1 MKIIGMGIGTKENLT
16 LRAWEEICRAER
28 LILQTGCI
36 PLAAELKS
44 EARAFETLDSFYE
57 SAEDFDA
64 FTEGALAYLR
74 QQSGAVLCLLG
85 NLSQHKLAQALCAEG
100 RAEELLPG
108 PGLGEASLSL
118 CAGSVTSGAA
128 LVCPASEFLECGAA
142 AHTSLA
148 VTELD
153 SPYLAAEIFSALSR
167 FYPPE
172 QPCFL
177 VHMGQRH
184 ALCLRELPGFAHFDY
199 STTLV
204 VDAPAFER
212 KACYDFADFCQ
223 VIARLRSPGGCPWD
237 REQTHETL
245 KACLIEEC
253 YEVLE
258 AIDNQDAFAL
268 CDELG
273 DVLLQ
278 VVMHA
283 AIAGEHGQFDV
294 QDVSDGV
301 ARKMIRR
308 HPHIFAG
315 AQAKTSGEV
324 LKNWDEIKRAEK
336 AQKSVAESLLDIPK
350 NLPAL
355 LRAEKLQKKA
365 AHIGFDWPDA
375 AGALQ
380 KVQEEIAELSAA
392 LAGQGDAPEE
402 AGDLLFSAVNLL
414 RKLGLDAETA
424 MEAACRKFTSR
435 ICQMETYAKDAG
447 KKLENMPLEEQETL
461 WNRAKMCKKS

>member
-1 MKIIGMGIGTKENLT
+1 MKIIGIGIGVKDELT
-16 LRAWEEICRAER
+16 LRAWQEICRAEQ
-28 LILQTGCI
+28 LVLQTDRI
-36 PLAAELKS
+36 PLAEELKK
-44 EARAFETLDSFYE
+44 EGRAFETLDAFYE
-57 SAEDFDA
+57 SAEDFDE
-64 FTEGALAYLR
+64 FGKSALAYLR
-74 QQSGAVLCLLG
+74 QKPGAVLCLLG

-100 RAEELLPG
+100 RAEVLLPG
-108 PGLGEASLSL
+108 PGLGEAALSL
-118 CAGSVTSGAA
+118 CAGKVSFGAA
-128 LVCPASEFLECGAA
+128 HICPASEFLEGGFAG
-142 AHTSLA
+142 HTSLA

-153 SPYLAAEIFSALSR
+153 SPYLAAEVFSALSR

-184 ALCLRELPGFAHFDY
+184 ELCLQELPGFAQFDY

-204 VDAPAFER
+204 IDAPTFQQ
-212 KACYDFADFCQ
+212 KACYDFSDFCA
-223 VIARLRSPGGCPWD
+223 VIARLRAPNGCPWD
-237 REQTHETL
+237 REQTHDTL
-245 KACLIEEC
+245 KACLVEEC

-258 AIDNQDAFAL
+258 AIDDNDEFAL
-268 CDELG
+268 ADELG

-283 AIAGEHGQFDV
+283 AIAGEHGQFDML
-294 QDVSDGV
+294 DVSDGV

-336 AQKSVAESLLDIPK
+336 AQKSVGESLLDVPK

-375 AGALQ
+375 AGALE
-380 KVQEEIAELSAA
+380 KVQEELAELSDA
-392 LAGQGDAPEE
+392 LVGQGDAPEE

-414 RKLGLDAETA
+414 RKLGMDAESA
-424 MEAACRKFTSR
+424 LNAACRKFISR
-435 ICQMETYAKDAG
+435 IQKMETYAKQAG
-447 KKLENMPLEEQETL
+447 KKLEELPPGEQDRL
-461 WNRAKMCKKS
+461 WDRAKMCKKS